1 MTGNFRRFR
10 HRLQAAA
17 ASLIKGVIKMRFIII
32 MFGLV
37 ALGVIGVKIYDLGY
51 VEGYKDARS
60 KMKRWWE

>member
-1 MTGNFRRFR
+1 
-10 HRLQAAA
+10 
-17 ASLIKGVIKMRFIII
+17 MRFIII